1 MFSMCYPT
9 CVCFVTSQRWLCACT
24 CHSSFVSVC
33 VVCLCLC
40 CFPLAS
46 GGAGVGWYLSE
57 GPSTT
62 SHSRDHSR
70 QQKKV
75 QQEHLGD
82 GDATLQWPRS
92 RARPCRLVRYGTMTA
107 SVKTTLPRIA
117 RQSVRAQA
125 SGHQDNGEIIPQPA
139 FSQRARDGTAAKP
152 RPKPRS
158 RPQGCGSSRAAKSPT
173 LHRRKRARE
182 GRASDRQGIR
192 TA

>member
-1 MFSMCYPT
+1 M
-9 CVCFVTSQRWLCACT
+9 LLIG
-24 CHSSFVSVC
+24 
-33 VVCLCLC
+33 VVVGV
-40 CFPLAS
+40 FPLTS

-62 SHSRDHSR
+62 SHSRDHSK
-70 QQKKV
+70 QQRKV

-158 RPQGCGSSRAAKSPT
+158 RPQGCGSSRAARVTDPAPPQGCQ
-173 LHRRKRARE
+173 R
-182 GRASDRQGIR
+182 RQGERPPRHPHCLDGQFCVVDFDGR
-192 TA
+192 TLPGPL